1 MYFLNLLIKMYDA
14 LSTDNSTMSFVLFD
28 ITFNLAET
36 IGIVEKTKQYSD
48 LIANQPIFFKDV
60 FPYCKKPVTCM

>member
-1 MYFLNLLIKMYDA
+1 MYFLSLLIIISNA
-14 LSTDNSTMSFVLFD
+14 LTTDNSTMSFFLFG

-36 IGIVEKTKQYSD
+36 IGIVQKTKQYLD

-60 FPYCKKPVTCM
+60 FPYCKKAVTCM